1 MRRESNDSDF
11 QESLI
16 DYFVIIGEQHE
27 HQKDNNL
34 YQPTILSTITSK
46 YAKIPLINES
56 FLLHLIYPNEIHLK
70 DLKPLSE
77 NTTQYQ
83 KLLFSINIDNNVHIY
98 HCFIY
103 VHIFF
108 EIYDKQYYPK
118 AFCII
123 SHYPCFRF
131 YNLLCQSIEKSYYN
145 KEMNIPIEVTL
156 YNLICYLP
164 PSVNNSIN
172 IQFIP
177 PNTTMHVLWHRK

>member
-16 DYFVIIGEQHE
+16 DYFVIIGEQHV
-27 HQKDNNL
+27 HPKDNDI
-34 YQPTILSTITSK
+34 YKPTILSTITSK

-70 DLKPLSE
+70 DLKPLSQ
-77 NTTQYQ
+77 NTNQDQ
-83 KLLFSINIDNNVHIY
+83 KLLFAINIDNNVQIF

-123 SHYPCFRF
+123 SQI
-131 YNLLCQSIEKSYYN
+131 L
-145 KEMNIPIEVTL
+145 
-156 YNLICYLP
+156 
-164 PSVNNSIN
+164 
-172 IQFIP
+172 
-177 PNTTMHVLWHRK
+177 